1 MNEWKIPKLYDHY
14 GLHEYFFSQLL
25 FFFKYAKYN
34 YYSTRA
40 KKPWPG
46 KEWEIVKVVLRYMGQ
61 KEKKKICFSYNS
73 NIK

>member
-1 MNEWKIPKLYDHY
+1 MITMVFMNIFLVNYY
-14 GLHEYFFSQLL
+14 

>member
-1 MNEWKIPKLYDHY
+1 MVFMNIFLVNYY
-14 GLHEYFFSQLL
+14 

-61 KEKKKICFSYNS
+61 KEKKNLLFL
-73 NIK
+73 